1 MALSG
6 GEIHLRYRKIHQ
18 TRGDGGQASWVKR
31 QVLNIMNNVPP
42 LTQHP
47 SPNTH
52 HPSGRRRHAM
62 QIPAIWYTVPM
73 HPTAERYEESM
84 VKEGF
89 LPAGDGG
96 YTVLLGHKAGAP

>member
-1 MALSG
+1 
-6 GEIHLRYRKIHQ
+6 
-18 TRGDGGQASWVKR
+18 
-31 QVLNIMNNVPP
+31 
-42 LTQHP
+42 
-47 SPNTH
+47 
-52 HPSGRRRHAM
+52 M